1 MIGDPCF
8 QCFLKSYHHLHSLL
22 QGEDSFPNRNEEDYN
37 LNIFEMVINSNKPL
51 KKLVSRKL
59 FIFQKYNVDVKDIK
73 HPFDMWE
80 NHETTFPTIGL
91 TNIENC

>member
-22 QGEDSFPNRNEEDYN
+22 QGEDSFPNRNEEDCR
-37 LNIFEMVINSNKPL
+37 LDIFEMVMNSNKPM
-51 KKLVSRKL
+51 KKLVSGEL
-59 FIFQKYNVDVKDIK
+59 FIFQKYNVDAKDIK